1 MAVGTGTAI
10 LGAGALGAASSLLG
24 SKKSGNTTATNA
36 PWGPAQQP
44 LHQNMLEA
52 QGLLNNPNQHL
63 TQGVNAQANRALMG
77 NPLNQAAQGNAMQTL
92 QGDFLGPNSNPYLRD
107 TVNQAMGDARS
118 QINSQFAGDNYG
130 NSAHQEWLT
139 KGLMNQALPMYN
151 QNYQAERQRQM
162 GAQAL
167 APTLANQ
174 DYTDISQLQGAGNAR
189 WDQLNRAQQIFQ
201 GAGGMGGTQS
211 QPYFTNPAAS
221 MMGGALGGMALY
233 NGMNQ
238 GGLLGGQSSSPY
250 YTGYGMQGD
259 YQYG

>member
-1 MAVGTGTAI
+1 MAIGTGAAI
-10 LGAGALGAASSLLG
+10 LGSAAIGALASKGG
-24 SKKSGNTTATNA
+24 SKQGGTTTASNA

-44 LHQNMLEA
+44 LHQNMLMA
-52 QGLLNNPNQHL
+52 QGMVNNPNPLL
-63 TQGVNAQANRALMG
+63 TQGVNAQAQRAMNG

-118 QINSQFAGDNYG
+118 QINGQFAGDNYG
-130 NSAHQEWLT
+130 SSAHQEWLS
-139 KGLMNQALPMYN
+139 KGLMQQALPMYN

-167 APTLANQ
+167 SPTLANQ
-174 DYTDISQLQGAGNAR
+174 DYMDIGQLQAAGNSQ
-189 WDQLNRAQQIFQ
+189 WDQLGRYQ
-201 GAGGMGGTQS
+201 GLIQNTAGMGGTQS
-211 QPYFTNPAAS
+211 QPYFQNNAAS

-238 GGLLGGQSSSPY
+238 GGLLGGSSPQ